1 MKEKNIFNILVKKT
15 GKVFNQQ
22 NPTYLSTLVIVII
35 CFIMIIIGLG
45 MLMSLFI

>member
-1 MKEKNIFNILVKKT
+1 MKEKNIFNILVKKI